1 MSNKQKYKKD
11 SFKEKNEES
20 MEQKET
26 NSNGSYCNWRPSSAW

>member
-26 NSNGSYCNWRPSSAW
+26 NSNGSYCN